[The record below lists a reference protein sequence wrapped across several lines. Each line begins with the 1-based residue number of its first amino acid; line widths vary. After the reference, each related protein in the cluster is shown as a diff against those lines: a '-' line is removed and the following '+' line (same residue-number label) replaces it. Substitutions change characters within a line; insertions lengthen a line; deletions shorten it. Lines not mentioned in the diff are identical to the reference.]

1 MCYIETAN
9 LDGET
14 NLKVRQAPKDLP
26 VWMKSDDLEKLT
38 GVVNCENPNRH
49 LYEFSGNFQLDQ
61 GIGLKA
67 VPVNNDSILLR
78 GAILKNTTWVFGFVI
93 YTGHE
98 SKLMMVSGVPLLLL
112 PICLRFLWLWTHQN
126 P

>member
-26 VWMKSDDLEKLT
+26 VWMKSEDLEKVT

-61 GIGLKA
+61 GLVQKA
-67 VPVNNDSILLR
+67 IPVNNNAILLR
-78 GAILKNTTWVFGFVI
+78 GAILKNTSWIFGFVI

-98 SKLMMVSGVPLLLL
+98 SKLMMVSIV
-112 PICLRFLWLWTHQN
+112 LRRSF
-126 P
+126 